1 MISLEGKAK
10 FSGQKQETKEQ
21 LSGLGIRGKE
31 KGNLTF
37 MDNAFIEEK
46 EIMKYRF
53 SNLIDLYRK
62 VNMVIIIITMTIMGQ
77 EANK

>member
-1 MISLEGKAK
+1 
-10 FSGQKQETKEQ
+10 
-21 LSGLGIRGKE
+21 
-31 KGNLTF
+31 

-77 EANK
+77 EANKVMSNKEKKKSKGNTKPAPKK

>member
-1 MISLEGKAK
+1 
-10 FSGQKQETKEQ
+10 
-21 LSGLGIRGKE
+21 
-31 KGNLTF
+31 